1 MASDRELSTGATSR
15 SQNENGAGTES
26 TGVPPAP
33 PQGNG
38 DHEMELPLHA
48 RNRAAEIIKSPEK
61 LREMVEE
68 ARAKADTAG
77 SSSRPLAGV
86 IDDLKTLFEM
96 LRAVARGS
104 YRLRK
109 ETLILVAGAVLYFVI
124 PIDVI
129 PDFIPVA
136 GFLDDAAV
144 IAWVVKT
151 CKGEIDLFKA
161 LTANGSG
168 SAALSAE
175 PAEPKAV

>member
-1 MASDRELSTGATSR
+1 MASDRELNGGAIETASPV
-15 SQNENGAGTES
+15 EPTEPPEAG
-26 TGVPPAP
+26 
-33 PQGNG
+33 
-38 DHEMELPLHA
+38 EMELPLHA
-48 RNRAAEIIKSPEK
+48 RNRAAEIVKSPEK
-61 LREMVEE
+61 LRDMVAE
-68 ARAKADTAG
+68 ARAKAYTAG
-77 SSSRPLAGV
+77 SSSNPLSGV
-86 IDDLKTLFEM
+86 IEDLKTLFEM

-151 CKGEIDLFKA
+151 CKGEIDLFRA
-161 LTANGSG
+161 LTVNGGG
-168 SAALSAE
+168 SAAASAE
-175 PAEPKAV
+175 PAEPRAESPQATS